1 MHPSSRP
8 YIGGQAVLEG
18 VMMRAP
24 SSFAVAVRRRD
35 GAILVRERP
44 MVGGRRGLGKLPFV
58 RGVAALVETIRL
70 GGEALQFSA
79 EQFERDL
86 LAQEEEEAAAA
97 RRRPPPSI
105 TAMWTFV
112 LSLAMSVFAMASLDP
127 SSEPGGAPADEAG
140 DEKKPRGLNWVS
152 AILPVAFLIALP
164 QMAAAG
170 ADRLFHLHLDVQA
183 PAFQALTGLFKLT
196 IVLSFLLLMRRIPD
210 MRRTF
215 QYHGAEHK
223 TISTYEANEPL
234 TVENARAKTTLHPR
248 CGTTFL
254 VMVVLLSVLVFT
266 AIGQFLPRIHTG
278 SVIADNVV
286 FFLEKLP
293 FLPVL
298 AALAFEVQRLFARYC
313 TQWPLRALLW
323 PGFLVQKI
331 TTIEPDDAQLEIAM
345 ASLRATLFREA
356 DATVATAGDVVFPSY
371 QALAGAEALRAA

>member
-1 MHPSSRP
+1 
-8 YIGGQAVLEG
+8 
-18 VMMRAP
+18 MMRAP
-24 SSFAVAVRRRD
+24 TSFAVAVRRRD
-35 GAILVRERP
+35 SAILVRERP
-44 MVGGRRGLGKLPFV
+44 MSGGGRTGLAKLPFV

-86 LAQEEEEAAAA
+86 IAQEEEEAAAA
-97 RRRPPPSI
+97 KRRPPPSI
-105 TAMWTFV
+105 TAMWTFL
-112 LSLAMSVFAMASLDP
+112 LSLAMSVFAMATLDP
-127 SSEPGGAPADEAG
+127 SSEPGGRPEDAD
-140 DEKKPRGLNWVS
+140 DVQKPRGLNWVS

-164 QMAAAG
+164 QIAAAG
-170 ADRLFHLHLDVQA
+170 ADRIFHLHLDVQA

-196 IVLSFLLLMRRIPD
+196 IVLSFLLLMRRVPD

-223 TISTYEANEPL
+223 TISTYEANEAL
-234 TVENARAKTTLHPR
+234 TVENARTKTTLHPR

-298 AALAFEVQRLFARYC
+298 AGLAFEVQRLFARNC
-313 TQWPLRALLW
+313 TQGPLRALLW

-331 TTIEPDDAQLEIAM
+331 TTIEPDEAQLEIAM

-356 DATVATAGDVVFPSY
+356 DATAGTSGDVVFPSY
-371 QALAGAEALRAA
+371 EALVGAGALRAA